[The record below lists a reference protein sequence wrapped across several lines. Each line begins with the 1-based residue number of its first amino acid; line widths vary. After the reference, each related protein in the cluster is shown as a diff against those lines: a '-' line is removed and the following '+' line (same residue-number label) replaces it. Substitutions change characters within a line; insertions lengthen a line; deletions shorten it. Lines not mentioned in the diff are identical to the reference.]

1 MAAAGRPALAYGQ
14 LGAIETKRVRSGF
27 MRADAVR
34 SDCIH
39 VNNAIV
45 NLMSSPGR
53 KERDLRVDFFRG
65 LALIFIFIDH
75 VPDNT
80 WAKATLQN
88 FGFSD
93 ASEVFVL
100 LAGYSAGLAY
110 WSMSERGDFRGA
122 FQRASRRASEIYVWH
137 IGIFIASAILLYAA
151 ARLFQNPAYVNNIAI
166 AELAKDPLRTLGSA
180 MLLFYQPNQMNILP
194 MYVVLMFWLPVA
206 LFLLKRSVA
215 LALAVSFGI
224 WLVANV
230 ASVNL
235 PAHHRDAGWFFNPF
249 AWQLLFTIGAAASV
263 LARRAQPQLRPQ
275 LLIPVGAYLVFAFV
289 VAAPWVAIPG
299 LPDGRLLARDIL
311 EPMSKHD
318 LSVWRLL
325 HVLALAYFVAA
336 LVPAQASWLKR
347 PWAGVLQTCGK
358 HSLEIFSLGTLLS
371 FFGWIALTELGS
383 NQMMMLAVNVAG
395 IAIMSVTAWQMSRR
409 KELSRVPQAS
419 VQALAS

>member
-1 MAAAGRPALAYGQ
+1 M
-14 LGAIETKRVRSGF
+14 
-27 MRADAVR
+27 
-34 SDCIH
+34 
-39 VNNAIV
+39 NN
-45 NLMSSPGR
+45 LGR
-53 KERDLRVDFFRG
+53 KERDLRIDFFRG

-80 WAKATLQN
+80 WARATLQN

-110 WSMSERGDFRGA
+110 WSMTERGDFRGA

-137 IGIFIASAILLYAA
+137 IGVFIASAILLYAA
-151 ARLFQNPAYVNNIAI
+151 ARLFQNPAYVNNIAM
-166 AELAKDPLRTLGSA
+166 AELAKDPLRTLGTA
-180 MLLFYQPNQMNILP
+180 MVLFYQPNQMNILP

-206 LFLLKRSVA
+206 LFLLRRSVL
-215 LALAVSFGI
+215 LALGISFSI

-230 ASVNL
+230 ASLNL
-235 PAHHRDAGWFFNPF
+235 PTHHRGEGWFFNPF
-249 AWQLLFTIGAAASV
+249 AWQLLFTTGAAASV
-263 LARRAQPQLRPQ
+263 LARRAPLNPRPEI
-275 LLIPVGAYLVFAFV
+275 LIPVGAYLLFAFV

-299 LPDGRLLARDIL
+299 LPDGRIL
-311 EPMSKHD
+311 SREIVEPMSKHD
-318 LSVWRLL
+318 LSAWRLL

-336 LVPAQASWLKR
+336 MVPAQASWLKR
-347 PWAGVLQTCGK
+347 PWAKVVETCGK

-383 NQMMMLAVNVAG
+383 SQMMMLAVNVGG

-409 KELSRVPQAS
+409 KLSSRVPQPAGAP